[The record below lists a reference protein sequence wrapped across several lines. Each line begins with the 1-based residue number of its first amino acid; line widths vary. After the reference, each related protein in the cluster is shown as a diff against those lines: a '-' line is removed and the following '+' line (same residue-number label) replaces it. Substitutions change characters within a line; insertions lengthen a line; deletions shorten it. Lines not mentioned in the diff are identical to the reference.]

1 MIVYDLICTNQHH
14 FEGWFS
20 SPDEFAHQ
28 REATLIRCPIC
39 DDAIVARRPSA
50 QVRVGRASPATEKTS
65 EAPSEKPAEVS
76 LGGDTEVLKLVRKLV
91 ANTENVG
98 RAFAEE
104 ARKIHYEE
112 APKRGIR
119 GQATPDEAADLR
131 DEGIDFMSLPGFLT
145 RDLH

>member
-1 MIVYDLICTNQHH
+1 MIVYELICGRKHR

-20 SPDEFAHQ
+20 STEDFLRQ
-28 REATLIRCPIC
+28 RDATKIRCPIC
-39 DDAIVARRPSA
+39 EDAAIERVPSA
-50 QVRVGRASPATEKTS
+50 QVRVGHAAAPKEKPVQPAGQATEVVTGD
-65 EAPSEKPAEVS
+65 PAA
-76 LGGDTEVLKLVRKLV
+76 LKLMRRLI

-112 APKRGIR
+112 VPQRGIR
-119 GQATPDEAADLR
+119 GQATPDEADELR
-131 DEGIDFMSLPGFLT
+131 DEGIDFLSLPQFLT